1 MDDRIVAPAARATAA
16 IGVVAGLYPSVRA
29 ARLSPTEALRTVWI
43 AVRGSLRHVLED
55 VTLQDVL
62 SGKLPKHVVSIANR
76 YGVDE
81 RP

>member
-1 MDDRIVAPAARATAA
+1 MATSVRDTSPAALAYD
-16 IGVVAGLYPSVRA
+16 G
-29 ARLSPTEALRTVWI
+29 PTEALRTVWI

-62 SGKLPKHVVSIANR
+62 TGRLPKHVVTIAEK
-76 YGVDE
+76 YGVEE

>member
-1 MDDRIVAPAARATAA
+1 VRDTSPASLAYD
-16 IGVVAGLYPSVRA
+16 G
-29 ARLSPTEALRTVWI
+29 PTEALRTVWI

-62 SGKLPKHVVSIANR
+62 SGRLPKHVVTIADK

>member
-1 MDDRIVAPAARATAA
+1 
-16 IGVVAGLYPSVRA
+16 
-29 ARLSPTEALRTVWI
+29 
-43 AVRGSLRHVLED
+43 VLEE

-62 SGKLPKHVVSIANR
+62 TGKLPKHVVAIADK